1 MGSTYTRQ
9 SSTEIVDGE
18 VIQAADFNN
27 EFSQLVSAFA
37 ASTGHTHD
45 GTSAEGG
52 PVTKLLGTAITI
64 GDGTSGTDIAVTFD
78 GETTDGLLTWMEDE
92 DHFKF
97 SDDVVLDSSKRLYLY
112 DEGGEYIYGDGT
124 DLYLVS
130 GADINIPANIGLTF
144 GDDGEKIE
152 GDGTDLT
159 IAGNNINLTATADVN
174 IPSGVGVTFATAE
187 KIESDGT
194 DLSITVGSGGDINIP
209 ADIGVTFGNDGEK
222 IEGDGTD
229 LTITGNNINLTATAD
244 VVVPADVGI
253 TFGTGEK
260 IEGNNT
266 DITVT
271 SGADI
276 NLTATSDVNI
286 PSGVGVTF
294 GDDGEKI
301 EGDGTDLTISG
312 NNINLTAT
320 ADVNIPSGVGVTF
333 GNAGEK
339 IEGDGTDLTISG
351 NNINLTATADV
362 NIPSG
367 VGVTFATA
375 EKIESDGTDLS
386 ITVGSG
392 GDINIPADIGVTFGN
407 DGEKIEGDGT
417 DLTISGNNI
426 NLTATA
432 DVNIPSGVGLTFATG
447 EKLESDGTDLSIT
460 VGSNGD
466 INIPA
471 DIGLTFGDDG
481 EKIEGD
487 GTDLTIS
494 ASALANID
502 AGTDIVLDAGGG
514 DIFFKDDGT
523 TFGSATNTSG
533 DLIIKSGTT
542 TAMTFS
548 GANVTFAGTVTIG
561 SASISEAELEILD
574 SASVT
579 TTELNLIDGDTARG
593 TTAVASGDGILINDA
608 GTMRMTN
615 VDTVST
621 YFASHNVGGGNIV
634 TTGALDSGSITS
646 GFGAID
652 NGTSGIRTDTFT
664 AETSIVPDASDG
676 ATIGSASLEW
686 SDLYLADEAVV
697 YFGDDQEIKLS
708 HVQDTG
714 LTLKHTATADD
725 KPVSLTLQT
734 GETDI
739 AANDVIG
746 KLDFQAPDE
755 AQGTDAILVA
765 AGIEAV
771 SEGDFSSSNNATKL
785 SFKTAASE
793 AAAEKMSLS
802 STGNLTVSGDLTISG
817 DDLFMGTN
825 TSGHIL
831 VADGTNYNPVAV
843 SGDISL
849 SNTGAAAIAS
859 GVIVNADVNASAAIA
874 DTKLGT
880 IQTAGKVALS
890 ALEIDGASDIGEG
903 IADAD
908 LFIVDNG
915 AGGTNT
921 KVAASRLKTYIGG
934 GGAWNFISEA
944 NLSTGAAAGIDFTS
958 GISSTYDVYM
968 FHLLDIISTND
979 ANALQARVYT
989 GSSALED
996 DSGDYRWVTWA
1007 RSVSTT
1013 GDSNISVYRNHSA
1026 NAMML
1031 NNAVNNG
1038 NASGENTSGIFMIY
1052 NANSSGKSYMK
1063 MDGWMIDNDGTP
1075 TPFYSYGVFE
1085 GTAVITGM
1093 RFFSRDSNTESGTVR
1108 MYGLA
1113 KS

>member
-52 PVTKLLGTAITI
+52 PITKLLGTAITI

-78 GETTDGLLTWMEDE
+78 GETSDGLLTWMEDE

-97 SDDVVLDSSKRLYLY
+97 SDDVVIDSSKRLYLY

-124 DLYLVS
+124 DLHLVS
-130 GADINIPANIGLTF
+130 GADINIPASIGLTF
-144 GDDGEKIE
+144 G
-152 GDGTDLT
+152 
-159 IAGNNINLTATADVN
+159 
-174 IPSGVGVTFATAE
+174 
-187 KIESDGT
+187 
-194 DLSITVGSGGDINIP
+194 
-209 ADIGVTFGNDGEK
+209 ND
-222 IEGDGTD
+222 
-229 LTITGNNINLTATAD
+229 
-244 VVVPADVGI
+244 
-253 TFGTGEK
+253 
-260 IEGNNT
+260 
-266 DITVT
+266 
-271 SGADI
+271 
-276 NLTATSDVNI
+276 
-286 PSGVGVTF
+286 
-294 GDDGEKI
+294 
-301 EGDGTDLTISG
+301 
-312 NNINLTAT
+312 
-320 ADVNIPSGVGVTF
+320 
-333 GNAGEK
+333 GEK

-386 ITVGSG
+386 ITVGAG
-392 GDINIPADIGVTFGN
+392 GDINIPTDIGVTFGN
-407 DGEKIEGDGT
+407 DGEKIEGDGTDLTISGNNINLTATADVVVPADVGITFGTGEKIEGNNTDITVTSGADINLTATADVNIPSGVGVTFGDDGEKIEGDGT

-561 SASISEAELEILD
+561 SAGISEAELEILD
-574 SASVT
+574 GASVT

-593 TTAVASGDGILINDA
+593 TTSVASGDGILINDA

-621 YFASHNVGGGNIV
+621 YFASHTVGGGNIV

-664 AETSIVPDASDG
+664 AETSLVPDASGG
-676 ATIGSASLEW
+676 ADIGTASLEW
-686 SDLYLADEAVV
+686 GDV
-697 YFGDDQEIKLS
+697 YI
-708 HVQDTG
+708 
-714 LTLKHTATADD
+714 ADD
-725 KPVSLTLQT
+725 KYIQFGSDQNILVGYDENGNDTLEVKALSGAALGLTFSADAAEDNADTWKLNFADGGDITLQSYT
-734 GETDI
+734 SGS
-739 AANDVIG
+739 
-746 KLDFQAPDE
+746 F
-755 AQGTDAILVA
+755 
-765 AGIEAV
+765 
-771 SEGDFSSSNNATKL
+771 ATKL
-785 SFKTAASE
+785 T
-793 AAAEKMSLS
+793 LD
-802 STGNLTVSGDLTISG
+802 TGGDLTVAGDLTVSG
-817 DDLFMGTN
+817 DDLFMATN
-825 TSGHIL
+825 TDGYVL

-843 SGDISL
+843 SGDIAITNAGVTS
-849 SNTGAAAIAS
+849 IAS
-859 GVIVNADVNASAAIA
+859 GVIVNADINASAAIA
-874 DTKLGT
+874 DSKLDT
-880 IQTAGKVALS
+880 ITTANKVGLASLD
-890 ALEIDGASDIGEG
+890 IDGATDIGEA
-903 IADAD
+903 IVDAD
-908 LFIVDNG
+908 LFVIDNG
-915 AGGTNT
+915 AGGTNR
-921 KVAASRLKTYIGG
+921 KVAASRIKTYAG
-934 GGAWNFISEA
+934 GGAISALNSATENELVTVGSTTTELDAEA
-944 NLSTGAAAGIDFTS
+944 NLLYDGNKLFLTDSANADVTTGLTINQAAADDVLFALKSSDVAHGMTDRIETDTFFAIKKAQGAS
-958 GISSTYDVYM
+958 GGAFVEAWTEANS
-968 FHLLDIISTND
+968 
-979 ANALQARVYT
+979 NALQTRAITTSENTTDASDSEAAYAFDTRIANSATYAAMGST
-989 GSSALED
+989 GNMFIITNANAVKVLFKGDGTIHAADTSWATSLDTED
-996 DSGDYRWVTWA
+996 DIMALRMLDK
-1007 RSVSTT
+1007 SVSTKGVINSAWDDMIGT
-1013 GDSNISVYRNHSA
+1013 DWEYLQNI
-1026 NAMML
+1026 
-1031 NNAVNNG
+1031 
-1038 NASGENTSGIFMIY
+1038 
-1052 NANSSGKSYMK
+1052 
-1063 MDGWMIDNDGTP
+1063 
-1075 TPFYSYGVFE
+1075 GVAGSTNKE
-1085 GTAVITGM
+1085 KGRPDM
-1093 RFFSRDSNTESGTVR
+1093 FSMQGTVKLN
-1108 MYGLA
+1108 MGATWYLA
-1113 KS
+1113 QNFMAFVEAMDKKMPGIKKAYEETMVEQSGRAPMLQAN